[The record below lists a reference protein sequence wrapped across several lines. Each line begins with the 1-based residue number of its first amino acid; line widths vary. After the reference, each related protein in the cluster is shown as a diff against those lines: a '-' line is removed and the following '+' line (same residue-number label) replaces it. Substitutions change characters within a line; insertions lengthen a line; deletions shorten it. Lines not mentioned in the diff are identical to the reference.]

1 MNEQSVNAQMIKAEL
16 MKINDPK
23 VPHKPKMSDWVEYRL
38 DNGFWRPALVVF
50 EENEKLDLQVFT
62 RGQKDSMSM
71 IIFVGAAV
79 KGDKNR
85 NWRIRGNS

>member
-1 MNEQSVNAQMIKAEL
+1 MSEAMVKSSEVARV
-16 MKINDPK
+16 DPR
-23 VPHKPKMSDWVEYRL
+23 VPFKPKMSDWVEYRL

-71 IIFVGAAV
+71 IVFVGAAV

-85 NWRIRGNS
+85 NWRICQ